1 MINCFRGPQLTNVL
15 KKSIP
20 ATGNCQVLKNLPSG
34 QTAGSGIGLT
44 MAFSYIGNGYF
55 LQARCAAASHV
66 YSGSRALH
74 AGRQGTRRKASAP
87 CWAPLQAR

>member
-1 MINCFRGPQLTNVL
+1 MLPAHCPAGQGNTINCFRGPQLTNVL

-34 QTAGSGIGLT
+34 QTAGTGVGLT

-55 LQARCAAASHV
+55 LQARCAITAV
-66 YSGSRALH
+66 LQWV
-74 AGRQGTRRKASAP
+74 QGLA
-87 CWAPLQAR
+87 CWPRGH